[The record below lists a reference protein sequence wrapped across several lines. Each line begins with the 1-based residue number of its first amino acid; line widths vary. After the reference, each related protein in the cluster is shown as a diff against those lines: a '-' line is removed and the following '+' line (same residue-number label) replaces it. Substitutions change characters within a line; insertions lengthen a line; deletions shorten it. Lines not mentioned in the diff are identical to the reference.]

1 VIGYADVDAG
11 DGSGERIMS
20 KITELDSAGIAKA
33 RRRGIVSSRND
44 AKAVRYHAAADT
56 VRITLKNG
64 TDVLIP
70 RTKMDGLRGLPR
82 FAARKLKVDF
92 GGEALSIEQYDVHIS
107 VGGLI
112 RKAVMGD
119 DPFARAG
126 RTRSAA
132 KANAARANG
141 LRGGR
146 PPSAA

>member
-1 VIGYADVDAG
+1 MVRIIG
-11 DGSGERIMS
+11 
-20 KITELDSAGIAKA
+20 LDSAGIASA
-33 RRRGIVSSRND
+33 RWRGSIAARND
-44 AKAVRYHAAADT
+44 AKTVRYHPGRDT
-56 VRITLKNG
+56 LRITLKNG

-70 RTKMDGLRGLPR
+70 RAKIKGLRGLPKS
-82 FAARKLKVDF
+82 AASELKVDL
-92 GGEALSIEQYDVHIS
+92 GGEALSIEHRDVHIS

-126 RTRSAA
+126 RTRSRA